1 MNDAPSDLL
10 YGVPAIAEYLN
21 MTPRQ
26 VYHLTENGLPHFKIG
41 ARVCSRKTLLAK
53 WLDEQTP
60 GNNAGEEP
68 KDNNDEPRR

>member
-1 MNDAPSDLL
+1 MKDAQSDLL

-21 MTPRQ
+21 MRPRQ

-41 ARVCSRKTLLAK
+41 GRVCSRKSLLSK

-60 GNNAGEEP
+60 GACSSE
-68 KDNNDEPRR
+68 